1 MNLYFSLSS
10 DKHLDKYS
18 NLSVGLKKIYK
29 KCVISFFIDQLEYLS
44 YEDLKH
50 NKYSSIDNFQKENS
64 IIFWK
69 IAQIELLHQVYF
81 DK

>member
-1 MNLYFSLSS
+1 MKKVMSSQKALQRHLFS
-10 DKHLDKYS
+10 
-18 NLSVGLKKIYK
+18 
-29 KCVISFFIDQLEYLS
+29 S
-44 YEDLKH
+44 YIFND
-50 NKYSSIDNFQKENS
+50 IDNFQKENS